1 MTVFMKRRLLKINIT
16 EKIILLINRLFK
28 FKNIKENELIDKLID
43 NLYNKFID
51 REKNIDK
58 EIMDIELM
66 TQKRVEILDKIIYK
80 LNVRKNI
87 ILDECDDTINSLS
100 NSRNKLIE
108 KRKRIF
114 NYREEEMGA

>member
-1 MTVFMKRRLLKINIT
+1 MKINIT

-28 FKNIKENELIDKLID
+28 FKNIKENELIDKSID

-100 NSRNKLIE
+100 DSRNKLIE

>member
-1 MTVFMKRRLLKINIT
+1 MKINIT

-28 FKNIKENELIDKLID
+28 FKNIKENELIDKSID

-80 LNVRKNI
+80 LTVRKNI

-100 NSRNKLIE
+100 DSRNKLIE

>member
-1 MTVFMKRRLLKINIT
+1 MKINIT